1 MAITDIE
8 LKQMLVD
15 FVTTNPGWTWVE
27 ANEETGKFG
36 IWHKTDAQL
45 TALQEMYKEKV
56 KRIYQFYKE
65 HRDELKANVSGTYVD
80 DTTEDD
86 FPTLRDL
93 KQKIMRI
100 AKKWRAV
107 NAEIAGRD
115 AGKFGP
121 GLEFDRKYQE

>member
-8 LKQMLVD
+8 LKQLLVD
-15 FVTTNPGWTWVE
+15 FVTTNPGWTWAE

-36 IWHKTDAQL
+36 IWHKTEDQL
-45 TALQEMYKEKV
+45 YALQEMYKEKV
-56 KRIYQFYKE
+56 KRIYHLYKE
-65 HRDELKANVSGTYVD
+65 HRNELKENVSGMHVD

-86 FPTLRDL
+86 FPTLREW

-100 AKKWRAV
+100 ARKWRAV
-107 NAEIAGRD
+107 NAEITGREAGR
-115 AGKFGP
+115 FGP